1 MAEIFGA
8 VASGAGLV
16 SLSMQLL
23 ECTQKLKGFYDSCRD
38 APETV
43 RQLCF
48 DLETMSMALRQFE
61 QYRQADIFG
70 GELLGRCILACDQ
83 AVARIKMAVDKVDRL
98 LSKARFAGKLYMGF
112 KEPEVRKLLEE
123 MEHAKSSMLLAYTSY
138 CQYVIIDRVYRVYGI
153 FAPLTAIQRSWNMRQ
168 HMQQAANAALYSE
181 RLSRLQDTIESG
193 NSQLLGH
200 VTALAHREMDPSSP
214 RLDLGQQHTRPK
226 RPEHK
231 GLKRKKVY
239 QVRLSLPRW
248 FPESVWD
255 FGMYVSEG
263 TWAVC
268 LQQKNVRPGDT
279 YIFKI
284 VASGDVEAVR
294 HLLQAGYLSFLDC
307 AGVAVRCANLLEV
320 RSDRSHL

>member
-23 ECTQKLKGFYDSCRD
+23 ESAQKLKCFYDTSKD

-43 RQLCF
+43 ARLCF

-61 QYRQADIFG
+61 QYRQNDIFG
-70 GELLGRCILACDQ
+70 SELLGRCILACQQ
-83 AVARIKMAVDKVDRL
+83 AVARIKAAVEKVDRL
-98 LSKARFAGKLYMGF
+98 MSKARFAGKLYMGF
-112 KEPEVRKLLEE
+112 KEPEVKRLLEE

-138 CQYVIIDRVYRVYGI
+138 CQCVTIVPFREI
-153 FAPLTAIQRSWNMRQ
+153 FVPLTAIQRSWNMRQ

-200 VTALAHREMDPSSP
+200 VTALAHREMDPPSP
-214 RLDLGQQHTRPK
+214 RLDLGQQYTRLK

-239 QVRLSLPRW
+239 QVRFSLPRW
-248 FPESVWD
+248 FSESVWD
-255 FGMYVSEG
+255 FGLYVSEG
-263 TWAVC
+263 TWALC
-268 LQQKNVRPGDT
+268 LQQKNVRPWKT
-279 YIFKI
+279 YTFKV
-284 VASGDVEAVR
+284 VASGDIEAVR
-294 HLLQAGYLSFLDC
+294 HLLQAGYLSFQDC
-307 AGVAVRCANLLEV
+307 ADEAASCANLLEV
-320 RSDRSHL
+320 SSDRSHR